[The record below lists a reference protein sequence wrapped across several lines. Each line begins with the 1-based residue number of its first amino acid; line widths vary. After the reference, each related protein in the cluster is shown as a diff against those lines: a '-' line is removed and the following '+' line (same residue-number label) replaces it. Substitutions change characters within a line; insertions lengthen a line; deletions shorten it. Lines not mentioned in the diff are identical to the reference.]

1 MASKVKNLKGL
12 EKELT
17 ISFNSKEIDPT
28 IDSKLTKLSKTLDLK
43 GFRKGKVPMN
53 VVKSKYYDQCFN
65 ESLSEHIE
73 KNYIK
78 VVLDEKLNPVAAP
91 EISMQETKD
100 KNTYTFKALIEV
112 IPEIELKNIDKIIL
126 EKPILKVKKED
137 LEKSVDKIAEQYKE
151 WSLVDRKSK
160 TGDRVKADFE
170 GTINGEA
177 FENNK
182 ANDFLIEIGSKQ
194 LIPGFEDGLEG
205 VKAGEEKTLNITF
218 PEDYQD
224 KKLASQPVDF
234 IIKIKEVQESQISE
248 INEEFVKKLGVEDG
262 KIETL
267 HSKIEEG
274 MKKDAETLVDSFLKK
289 NVISE
294 LSKSQKFEV
303 PRIMVDEEILR
314 MDKEN
319 NPNGDVKI
327 SDEDMKKLYSK
338 DASERVRAGLLLRE
352 IINTEKFTL
361 SKEDIDSWIDTISR
375 GQGNRAEIENYYLN
389 NEEAKRNMESVI
401 LENLAIKWVVSN
413 AKVTEKDYS
422 FDDLVELR

>member
-17 ISFNSKEIDPT
+17 ISFNSKEIEPT

-91 EISMQETKD
+91 KISMQETKD

-137 LEKSVDKIAEQYKE
+137 LEKFVDKIAEQNKE
-151 WSLVDRKSK
+151 WSVVDRKSK

>member
-17 ISFNSKEIDPT
+17 ISFNSKEIEPT

-91 EISMQETKD
+91 KISMQETKD

-151 WSLVDRKSK
+151 WSVVDRKSK

>member
-17 ISFNSKEIDPT
+17 ISFNSKEIEPT

-151 WSLVDRKSK
+151 WSVVDRKSK

-352 IINTEKFTL
+352 IIQIF
-361 SKEDIDSWIDTISR
+361 SSFQRSIQI
-375 GQGNRAEIENYYLN
+375 
-389 NEEAKRNMESVI
+389 RNV
-401 LENLAIKWVVSN
+401 
-413 AKVTEKDYS
+413 
-422 FDDLVELR
+422 

>member
-17 ISFNSKEIDPT
+17 ISFNSKEIEPT

-91 EISMQETKD
+91 KISMQETKD

-137 LEKSVDKIAEQYKE
+137 LEKSVDKIAEQNKE
-151 WSLVDRKSK
+151 WSVVDRKSK

>member
-17 ISFNSKEIDPT
+17 ISFNSKEIEPT

-91 EISMQETKD
+91 KISMQETKD

-160 TGDRVKADFE
+160 SGDRVKADFE

-234 IIKIKEVQESQISE
+234 IIKIKEVQESHISE